1 MNPDYTKITSNPG
14 TTPSTLPLAT
24 PTSVS
29 AATQTIPAGT
39 VSVIPSQ
46 TSDSTVQTVFSNSAL
61 ASASATSP
69 VDMTGWTVL
78 GPDSALALFP
88 LPATLPEINEECAHF
103 ISQTLYNL
111 EEFHGQSIEKEKIKE
126 DFDPSSLFHPLKE
139 ISGKIISLY
148 KNGEM
153 NERNALL
160 DLFFKIEQMCHTYHL
175 QLIEESNIQMLIGFL
190 EARAVYQDAIFKLL
204 DETDR
209 KALMKCG
216 GWNSPLEFQAYV
228 ENNKILSKSILDQAS
243 EASIE
248 TTSSKDLL
256 AQRAQYSPQAAAI
269 GSHTDLSHRLIAPST
284 LPELGQLFEINVH
297 NVISY
302 LKNKYTQQD
311 SIAQFGSSASSA
323 VMCSQ
328 ASSLFKTFEGHL
340 SSMGT
345 ESSNIHVTTHL
356 DTSCGYSKMS
366 WHTTCRQYAA
376 QLELTDSDTGEA
388 SCLLTFLGV
397 NHYDRWNVLA
407 KLLPV
412 LPFVKLHNFSYS
424 AEQIIEDRSRAVSF
438 DLQLPQSE
446 NLDSF
451 MEMLQRLIHVMPK
464 STITLNSFIQDLEK
478 WLPNI
483 EEQEGEFFQNN
494 LDFIPYFLA
503 QKLSP
508 SKKLQIATHI
518 LIGLALAEHKV
529 NSNLS
534 TAKSSTFKLVPQ
546 LEAMLAKTPEGLQKT
561 CVRTL
566 LHGLQTQQE
575 GASECV
581 DIILGNE
588 HVSSKF
594 PELHHILGEGAKIVE
609 TELPQQFREFI
620 NTDNFAKA
628 VKLARCCE
636 NKEWLAAILEK
647 VDNVESLLKLSSM
660 LKGKNR
666 SFLSQIQ
673 VETDPS
679 VNLAIKYDDF
689 MLTLPNRHKEETHR
703 LLHFDGNQT
712 VALVE
717 AAAYCL
723 MSTKDF
729 ETRIYKNFPGLEQ
742 YLQKYAYIPA
752 NKYSTTSKTAKA
764 ALCHLIMAFESKQEE
779 IRSKAI
785 EMFEFLCI
793 DYKIKERDSGTKN
806 TFKKYILGAAV
817 AYYKS
822 SQDQT
827 ATHEAL
833 VALDLF
839 NNEEMSSILSFAK

>member
-1 MNPDYTKITSNPG
+1 MNPDYAKMTFTPG
-14 TTPSTLPLAT
+14 MTP
-24 PTSVS
+24 PTSS
-29 AATQTIPAGT
+29 FTTATSVQTIPAGT

-46 TSDSTVQTVFSNSAL
+46 TSDTVQTIFSNSVPVP
-61 ASASATSP
+61 ASATSL
-69 VDMTGWTVL
+69 VDMTDWTVL
-78 GPDSALALFP
+78 GPTSALALSP
-88 LPATLPEINEECAHF
+88 LPATFPEINEEYGHF
-103 ISQTLYNL
+103 ISQTLENL
-111 EEFHGQSIEKEKIKE
+111 GKFHSQSIN
-126 DFDPSSLFHPLKE
+126 PLFHPLKE
-139 ISGKIISLY
+139 ISAKIISLY

-153 NERNALL
+153 NERNALI
-160 DLFFKIEQMCHTYHL
+160 DLFFKIEQMCHAYHL

-204 DETDR
+204 EETDR
-209 KALMKCG
+209 KALMTCG
-216 GWNSPLEFQAYV
+216 GWNSNLTFQAYV
-228 ENNKILSKSILDQAS
+228 ENNKILSESILNQAS

-248 TTSSKDLL
+248 TTFSKDLL

-269 GSHTDLSHRLIAPST
+269 GSHTDLSHRLLAPST
-284 LPELGQLFEINVH
+284 LPELGQLFEINVY

-302 LKNKYTQQD
+302 LKNKYAQQD
-311 SIAQFGSSASSA
+311 LIAQFGSSASSA

-328 ASSLFKTFEGHL
+328 ASSLFKTFEDHL

-345 ESSNIHVTTHL
+345 EGSDIYVTTHL

-376 QLELTDSDTGEA
+376 QLDLTDSGEA

-397 NHYDRWNVLA
+397 NHFDRWNVLA

-412 LPFVKLHNFSYS
+412 LPFVKLRNFSYD
-424 AEQIIEDRSRAVSF
+424 AEQFSLDRSRAVSF
-438 DLQLPQSE
+438 DLLLPSSE

-464 STITLNSFIQDLEK
+464 STITLESFIKDLEK

-483 EEQEGEFFQNN
+483 EEQEDEFFQNN
-494 LDFIPYFLA
+494 LDFARHFLA
-503 QKLSP
+503 QNLSP
-508 SKKLQIATHI
+508 SKKLKIATHV
-518 LIGLALAEHKV
+518 LIGLAIAEHKV
-529 NSNLS
+529 DLS
-534 TAKSSTFKLVPQ
+534 TAKSSTVKLVPQ
-546 LEAMLAKTPEGLQKT
+546 LEALLIKASGGLEKI

-575 GASECV
+575 GASEYV
-581 DIILGNE
+581 DIILDNE
-588 HVSSKF
+588 QVSSKF
-594 PELHHILGEGAKIVE
+594 PELQHILRKGAKIVE
-609 TELPQQFREFI
+609 TKLPQQFREYL
-620 NTDNFAKA
+620 NTDNFVEAI
-628 VKLARCCE
+628 KLARRCE
-636 NKEWLAAILEK
+636 NKEWSAAIVEK

-689 MLTLPNRHKEETHR
+689 MLTLPSRHKEETHR
-703 LLHFDGNQT
+703 LLHFHGNQT

-723 MSTKDF
+723 MSTTDF

-742 YLQKYAYIPA
+742 YLEKCAYIPD

-764 ALCHLIMAFESKQEE
+764 ALCHLIMAFESNQEE

-793 DYKIKERDSGTKN
+793 DYKIKERESGTKN

-822 SQDQT
+822 SQNQK
-827 ATHEAL
+827 ATYETL